1 MGCLKHNF
9 LQVSGDAPVFKT
21 AVRKVSE
28 TQNTVSATY
37 NIARELRPPFSLIL
51 KKKSKAFSGKGK
63 LILNYFLIIYI
74 VSPYDFGKPR

>member
-21 AVRKVSE
+21 AVCKVSE

-51 KKKSKAFSGKGK
+51 KKKSKVLLWQRNVNIELFF
-63 LILNYFLIIYI
+63 NYIYC
-74 VSPYDFGKPR
+74 

>member
-51 KKKSKAFSGKGK
+51 KKKSKALFWQRKVNIE
-63 LILNYFLIIYI
+63 LFFNYIYC
-74 VSPYDFGKPR
+74 

>member
-51 KKKSKAFSGKGK
+51 KKKSKALFLQRKVNIE
-63 LILNYFLIIYI
+63 LFFNYIYC
-74 VSPYDFGKPR
+74 